1 MKKSIT
7 LNGLYKLA
15 LNLFRF
21 TLPALII
28 PYVYRTLSPENIG
41 SVNYAESIY
50 SYFNLLAVLGLS
62 FYAIRELGR
71 VRYSKLKASFIFS
84 NIFTINIIM
93 VSFSLLL
100 YLTLIIFMIKDPK
113 VQIISLVLSIK
124 LLLLAFDIEWVNES
138 FEDYKFISIKTM
150 LCRSI
155 SLVLMFLLITS
166 SDDYIIYVWLNVL
179 FDLANSIFSF
189 YYIILYRKRVFF
201 SLKFVRFNKL
211 YQHLKKI
218 ISTLFIVDVGF
229 LFFSFDKV
237 SLGAFVSTTEVAY
250 FALSEKIIVL
260 VVVISSTITQVT
272 LPRLS
277 ILAKTNKSEFLLL
290 IRKIYTSLMM
300 IVLPSFIGVYIL
312 TPELLFIF
320 GSYEFMPALET
331 IKIFSFY
338 ILLFSFLK
346 ILATQA
352 LFALNKEKFYIIL
365 LISFSIINVIVKC
378 LINEKLNSST
388 SIIITLSLLFAIS
401 IIIYIYITYKEKI
414 RISIINKNI
423 CIYLIGCLPM
433 LLIPLFRHQIDSI
446 YIFSFLSISLSII
459 LYAIVLLIFKES
471 ISQSLIRKILKR

>member
-1 MKKSIT
+1 
-7 LNGLYKLA
+7 
-15 LNLFRF
+15 
-21 TLPALII
+21 
-28 PYVYRTLSPENIG
+28 
-41 SVNYAESIY
+41 
-50 SYFNLLAVLGLS
+50 
-62 FYAIRELGR
+62 
-71 VRYSKLKASFIFS
+71 
-84 NIFTINIIM
+84 
-93 VSFSLLL
+93 
-100 YLTLIIFMIKDPK
+100 
-113 VQIISLVLSIK
+113 
-124 LLLLAFDIEWVNES
+124 DIEWVNES

-155 SLVLMFLLITS
+155 SLILMFLLITS

-388 SIIITLSLLFAIS
+388 SIIITLSLLFAMS

>member
-388 SIIITLSLLFAIS
+388 SIIITLSLLFAMS
-401 IIIYIYITYKEKI
+401 IIIYIYITYK
-414 RISIINKNI
+414 
-423 CIYLIGCLPM
+423 
-433 LLIPLFRHQIDSI
+433 
-446 YIFSFLSISLSII
+446 
-459 LYAIVLLIFKES
+459 
-471 ISQSLIRKILKR
+471 

>member
-50 SYFNLLAVLGLS
+50 SYFNILAVLGLS

-155 SLVLMFLLITS
+155 SLILMFLLITS

-388 SIIITLSLLFAIS
+388 SIIITLSLLFAMS

>member
-100 YLTLIIFMIKDPK
+100 YLTLIIFIIKDPK

-378 LINEKLNSST
+378 LINEKLNSSI
-388 SIIITLSLLFAIS
+388 SIIITLSLLFAMS

>member
-50 SYFNLLAVLGLS
+50 SYFNILAVLGLS

-71 VRYSKLKASFIFS
+71 VRDSKLKASFIFS

-93 VSFSLLL
+93 VSFSLFL
-100 YLTLIIFMIKDPK
+100 YLTLIIFIIEDPK
-113 VQIISLVLSIK
+113 VKIISSVLSIK

-155 SLVLMFLLITS
+155 SLILMFLLITS

-179 FDLANSIFSF
+179 FDPTNSIFSF
-189 YYIILYRKRVFF
+189 CYIILYRKRVFF
-201 SLKFVRFNKL
+201 SFKFVRFNKL
-211 YQHLKKI
+211 RQHLKKI
-218 ISTLFIVDVGF
+218 ISTLFLVDVGF

-365 LISFSIINVIVKC
+365 LISFAIINVIAKC
-378 LINEKLNSST
+378 LINKELNSST
-388 SIIITLSLLFAIS
+388 SITITLTLLFAMS

-414 RISIINKNI
+414 KISIINKDI
-423 CIYLIGCLPM
+423 CIYLIGCLPI
-433 LLIPLFRHQIDSI
+433 LLIPLFRNYINNI
-446 YIFSFLSISLSII
+446 YIFSFLSISLSVI

>member
-50 SYFNLLAVLGLS
+50 SYFNILAVLGLS

-100 YLTLIIFMIKDPK
+100 YLALIIFMIKDPK

-388 SIIITLSLLFAIS
+388 SIIITLSLLFAMS

>member
-378 LINEKLNSST
+378 LINEKLNSSI
-388 SIIITLSLLFAIS
+388 SIIITLSLLFAMS

>member
-1 MKKSIT
+1 
-7 LNGLYKLA
+7 
-15 LNLFRF
+15 
-21 TLPALII
+21 
-28 PYVYRTLSPENIG
+28 
-41 SVNYAESIY
+41 
-50 SYFNLLAVLGLS
+50 
-62 FYAIRELGR
+62 
-71 VRYSKLKASFIFS
+71 
-84 NIFTINIIM
+84 M
-93 VSFSLLL
+93 VSFSLFL
-100 YLTLIIFMIKDPK
+100 YLTLIIFIIEDPK
-113 VQIISLVLSIK
+113 VQIISSVLSIK

-179 FDLANSIFSF
+179 FDLTNSIFSF
-189 YYIILYRKRVFF
+189 CYIILYRKRVFF
-201 SLKFVRFNKL
+201 SFKFVRFNKL
-211 YQHLKKI
+211 RQHLKKI
-218 ISTLFIVDVGF
+218 ISTLFLVDVGF

-365 LISFSIINVIVKC
+365 LISFAIINVIAKC
-378 LINEKLNSST
+378 LINKELNSST
-388 SIIITLSLLFAIS
+388 SITITLTLLFAMS

-414 RISIINKNI
+414 KISIINKDI
-423 CIYLIGCLPM
+423 CIYLIGCLPI
-433 LLIPLFRHQIDSI
+433 LLIPLFRNYINNI
-446 YIFSFLSISLSII
+446 YIFSFLSISLSVI

>member
-166 SDDYIIYVWLNVL
+166 SDDYIVYVWLNVL

-378 LINEKLNSST
+378 LINEKLNSSI
-388 SIIITLSLLFAIS
+388 SIIITLSLLFAMS

>member
-50 SYFNLLAVLGLS
+50 SYFNILAVLGLS

-388 SIIITLSLLFAIS
+388 SIIITLSLLFAMS

>member
-1 MKKSIT
+1 
-7 LNGLYKLA
+7 
-15 LNLFRF
+15 
-21 TLPALII
+21 
-28 PYVYRTLSPENIG
+28 
-41 SVNYAESIY
+41 
-50 SYFNLLAVLGLS
+50 
-62 FYAIRELGR
+62 
-71 VRYSKLKASFIFS
+71 
-84 NIFTINIIM
+84 
-93 VSFSLLL
+93 
-100 YLTLIIFMIKDPK
+100 
-113 VQIISLVLSIK
+113 
-124 LLLLAFDIEWVNES
+124 
-138 FEDYKFISIKTM
+138 
-150 LCRSI
+150 
-155 SLVLMFLLITS
+155 
-166 SDDYIIYVWLNVL
+166 
-179 FDLANSIFSF
+179 
-189 YYIILYRKRVFF
+189 
-201 SLKFVRFNKL
+201 

-352 LFALNKEKFYIIL
+352 L
-365 LISFSIINVIVKC
+365 
-378 LINEKLNSST
+378 
-388 SIIITLSLLFAIS
+388 
-401 IIIYIYITYKEKI
+401 
-414 RISIINKNI
+414 
-423 CIYLIGCLPM
+423 
-433 LLIPLFRHQIDSI
+433 
-446 YIFSFLSISLSII
+446 
-459 LYAIVLLIFKES
+459 
-471 ISQSLIRKILKR
+471 

>member
-50 SYFNLLAVLGLS
+50 SYFNILAVLGLS

-71 VRYSKLKASFIFS
+71 VRDSKLKASFIFS

-93 VSFSLLL
+93 VSFSLFL
-100 YLTLIIFMIKDPK
+100 YLTLIIFMIEDPK

-179 FDLANSIFSF
+179 FDLKNSIFSF
-189 YYIILYRKRVFF
+189 CYIILYRKRVFF
-201 SLKFVRFNKL
+201 SFKFVRFNKL

-218 ISTLFIVDVGF
+218 ISTLFLVDVGF

-352 LFALNKEKFYIIL
+352 LFSLNKEKFYIIL
-365 LISFSIINVIVKC
+365 LISFAIINVIVKC
-378 LINEKLNSST
+378 LINKELNSST
-388 SIIITLSLLFAIS
+388 SIIITLTLLFVMS

-433 LLIPLFRHQIDSI
+433 LLIPLFRHHINSI

>member
-237 SLGAFVSTTEVAY
+237 SLGAFVSTTEVVY

-388 SIIITLSLLFAIS
+388 SIIITLSLLFAMS

>member
-388 SIIITLSLLFAIS
+388 SIIITLSLLFAMS

>member
-352 LFALNKEKFYIIL
+352 LFALNKEKFY
-365 LISFSIINVIVKC
+365 
-378 LINEKLNSST
+378 
-388 SIIITLSLLFAIS
+388 
-401 IIIYIYITYKEKI
+401 
-414 RISIINKNI
+414 
-423 CIYLIGCLPM
+423 
-433 LLIPLFRHQIDSI
+433 
-446 YIFSFLSISLSII
+446 
-459 LYAIVLLIFKES
+459 
-471 ISQSLIRKILKR
+471 

>member
-388 SIIITLSLLFAIS
+388 SIIITLSLLFAMS

-446 YIFSFLSISLSII
+446 YIFSFLSISLSTI

>member
-1 MKKSIT
+1 
-7 LNGLYKLA
+7 
-15 LNLFRF
+15 
-21 TLPALII
+21 
-28 PYVYRTLSPENIG
+28 
-41 SVNYAESIY
+41 
-50 SYFNLLAVLGLS
+50 
-62 FYAIRELGR
+62 
-71 VRYSKLKASFIFS
+71 
-84 NIFTINIIM
+84 
-93 VSFSLLL
+93 
-100 YLTLIIFMIKDPK
+100 
-113 VQIISLVLSIK
+113 
-124 LLLLAFDIEWVNES
+124 AFDIEWVNES

-320 GSYEFMPALET
+320 GSYEF
-331 IKIFSFY
+331 
-338 ILLFSFLK
+338 
-346 ILATQA
+346 
-352 LFALNKEKFYIIL
+352 
-365 LISFSIINVIVKC
+365 
-378 LINEKLNSST
+378 
-388 SIIITLSLLFAIS
+388 
-401 IIIYIYITYKEKI
+401 
-414 RISIINKNI
+414 
-423 CIYLIGCLPM
+423 
-433 LLIPLFRHQIDSI
+433 
-446 YIFSFLSISLSII
+446 
-459 LYAIVLLIFKES
+459 
-471 ISQSLIRKILKR
+471 

>member
-331 IKIFSFY
+331 INIFSFY

-378 LINEKLNSST
+378 LINEKLNSSI
-388 SIIITLSLLFAIS
+388 SIIITLSLLFAMS

>member
-1 MKKSIT
+1 
-7 LNGLYKLA
+7 
-15 LNLFRF
+15 
-21 TLPALII
+21 
-28 PYVYRTLSPENIG
+28 
-41 SVNYAESIY
+41 
-50 SYFNLLAVLGLS
+50 
-62 FYAIRELGR
+62 
-71 VRYSKLKASFIFS
+71 
-84 NIFTINIIM
+84 
-93 VSFSLLL
+93 

-388 SIIITLSLLFAIS
+388 SIIITLSLLFAMS

>member
-352 LFALNKEKFYIIL
+352 LFALNKEKLYIIL

-378 LINEKLNSST
+378 LINEKLNSSI
-388 SIIITLSLLFAIS
+388 SIIVTLSLLFAMS

>member
-320 GSYEFMPALET
+320 GSYKFMPALET

-378 LINEKLNSST
+378 LINEKLNSSI
-388 SIIITLSLLFAIS
+388 SIIITLSLLFAMS

>member
-50 SYFNLLAVLGLS
+50 SYFNILAVLGLS

-71 VRYSKLKASFIFS
+71 VRDSKLKASFIFS

-93 VSFSLLL
+93 VSFSLFL
-100 YLTLIIFMIKDPK
+100 YLTLIIFMIEDPK

-179 FDLANSIFSF
+179 FDLTNSIFSF
-189 YYIILYRKRVFF
+189 CYIILYRKRVFF
-201 SLKFVRFNKL
+201 SFKFVRFNKL

-218 ISTLFIVDVGF
+218 ISTLFLVDVGF

-352 LFALNKEKFYIIL
+352 LFALNKEKFYILL
-365 LISFSIINVIVKC
+365 LISFAIINVIVKC
-378 LINEKLNSST
+378 LINKELNSST
-388 SIIITLSLLFAIS
+388 SIIITLTLLFVMS

-433 LLIPLFRHQIDSI
+433 LLIPLFRHHINSI

>member
-388 SIIITLSLLFAIS
+388 SIIITLSLLFAMS

-459 LYAIVLLIFKES
+459 LYAILLLIFKES

>member
-50 SYFNLLAVLGLS
+50 SYFNILAVLGLS

-71 VRYSKLKASFIFS
+71 VRDSKLKASFIFS

-93 VSFSLLL
+93 VSFSLFL
-100 YLTLIIFMIKDPK
+100 YLTLIIFIIEDPK
-113 VQIISLVLSIK
+113 VQIISSVLSIK

-179 FDLANSIFSF
+179 FDLTNSIFSF
-189 YYIILYRKRVFF
+189 CYIILYRKRVFF
-201 SLKFVRFNKL
+201 SFKFVRFNKL
-211 YQHLKKI
+211 RQHLKKI
-218 ISTLFIVDVGF
+218 ISTLFLVDVGF

-365 LISFSIINVIVKC
+365 LISFAIINVIAKC
-378 LINEKLNSST
+378 LINKELNSST
-388 SIIITLSLLFAIS
+388 SITITLTLLFAMS

-414 RISIINKNI
+414 KISIINKDI
-423 CIYLIGCLPM
+423 CIYLIGCLPI
-433 LLIPLFRHQIDSI
+433 LLIPLFRNYINNI
-446 YIFSFLSISLSII
+446 YIFSFLSISLSVI

>member
-50 SYFNLLAVLGLS
+50 SYFNILAVLGLS

-155 SLVLMFLLITS
+155 SLILMFLLITS

-237 SLGAFVSTTEVAY
+237 YLGAFVSTTEVAY

-352 LFALNKEKFYIIL
+352 LFAFNKEKFYIIL

-388 SIIITLSLLFAIS
+388 SIIITLSLLFAMS